1 MLEEVS
7 EHIRVIPAKGSWGG
21 RDGTIDRGKNVTIV
35 LKEWEQNMCVR
46 WGPRLLMA
54 PSELRDWGI
63 R

>member
-35 LKEWEQNMCVR
+35 LKE
-46 WGPRLLMA
+46 
-54 PSELRDWGI
+54 
-63 R
+63 